1 MARVRVAA
9 RAGANRGA
17 WQWIAL
23 LRAANTGG
31 PTTLRNADL
40 KRVFDSAG
48 FSDVRTYGQSGNV
61 VLTASIS
68 SRDELTRVVEE
79 RLRAHLGRP
88 IDVFVLS
95 PAELRH
101 IEADNPFG
109 PAERGCNRASHVM
122 VLASQPDETHRDALM
137 ASQGNDY
144 CFAVRDRALYFTYPR
159 ESERHRRTVDFEKLL
174 GVRGTARS
182 SRVMAKLVE
191 LTS

>member
-1 MARVRVAA
+1 MARVRVAGLG
-9 RAGANRGA
+9 GANQGA
-17 WQWIAL
+17 WQWVAL
-23 LRAANTGG
+23 LRAANVGG
-31 PTTLRNADL
+31 PTTVRNTDL
-40 KRVFDSAG
+40 KRAFESAG

-68 SRDELTRVVEE
+68 SRDELTRVIEE
-79 RLRAHLGRP
+79 RLRTHFGRP

-109 PAERGCNRASHVM
+109 PAERGGDRASHVM

-137 ASQGNDY
+137 ASQGDDY
-144 CFAVRDRALYFTYPR
+144 CFAVRDRALYVTYPR
-159 ESERHRRTVDFEKLL
+159 ESEGHRRTVDFEQLL

-182 SRVMAKLVE
+182 SRLLAKLVE